1 MRRALTLVLVLP
13 ALIAA
18 CGPIPVGQ
26 AERDCLADA
35 RLAQQPRGEVK
46 LGFGSDG
53 RIVRQMD
60 VDISSDFITGRD
72 PEKVW
77 QSCVLNRSGQLP
89 TRPYSSL

>member
-1 MRRALTLVLVLP
+1 MVLGLVLVLT
-13 ALIAA
+13 A
-18 CGPIPVGQ
+18 CGPIPVAQ
-26 AERDCLADA
+26 AERDCRQDA

-46 LGFGSDG
+46 LGIGSDG
-53 RIVRQMD
+53 RIVRELD
-60 VDISSDFITGRD
+60 VDISSDFIMGRD